1 MGWGFVALQGTY
13 RIRSYLQRNYT
24 VYLEKRH
31 ISFIDFNLYQHLH
44 RGKASDNLAESNHSD
59 QNSKEDAMTEEK
71 IISRQDA
78 LKELK
83 RFGISG
89 NDVYLID
96 FIPLLEI
103 VWADGEA
110 QPSEVAILEEFVEKH
125 VDNINK
131 QAGCKVVELDQAK
144 AFVNRFLAKR
154 PDPEIMKT
162 LRQFVK
168 PLRLSLGDKKEN
180 QQLKESLLC
189 ACMDIAAS
197 AVTEYPYGLHDRFC
211 QEEKKCFF
219 NILESLSTS
228 EAEEQ
233 PAAI

>member
-1 MGWGFVALQGTY
+1 
-13 RIRSYLQRNYT
+13 
-24 VYLEKRH
+24 
-31 ISFIDFNLYQHLH
+31 
-44 RGKASDNLAESNHSD
+44 
-59 QNSKEDAMTEEK
+59 MTEDK
-71 IISRQDA
+71 VISRQDA

-89 NDVYLID
+89 EQVYLID

-103 VWADGEA
+103 LWADGEA
-110 QPSEVAILEEFVEKH
+110 QPSEVTILEEFVEKH

-131 QAGCKVVELDQAK
+131 QAGCKVLELEQAK
-144 AFVNRFLAKR
+144 AFVNRFLVKR

-162 LRQFVK
+162 LRSFVK
-168 PLRLSLGDKKEN
+168 PLRLSSADKGEN

-211 QEEKKCFF
+211 HEEKRCFF
-219 NILESLSTS
+219 SIMESLSKS
-228 EAEEQ
+228 EAEAVEREHF
-233 PAAI
+233 PVF